1 MYKQAA
7 LSDHGNTSHT
17 CTKLDLNFQSALVR
31 ANVYILFTVSA
42 LSVPTYLDF
51 DGTAQPREFELPS
64 NI

>member
-1 MYKQAA
+1 MITATHLTY
-7 LSDHGNTSHT
+7 
-17 CTKLDLNFQSALVR
+17 TKLKLNFQSELVR
-31 ANVYILFTVSA
+31 ANVYILFTVSS